1 DATGLAA
8 GYGPIRVLEDV
19 SVNLRRH
26 EVVAVVGPN
35 GAGKS
40 TLMRALTGLIPSSG
54 AVRLDG
60 AAPVLRPDRMARAG
74 LVMVPEGRQVFPRL
88 SVRDNLLLG
97 GYATSHAVRTRN
109 VDLMLARFP
118 RLAERVDHEAG
129 LLSGGEQQMLAI
141 ARGLMAMPTVIIF
154 DEPSLGLAPKI
165 VHVVYETIDGLA
177 ADGMTVL
184 LVDQFAAMALAI
196 ADRGYVLT
204 HGKVVAEGSAEV
216 LLRDASVR
224 TAYLGEKANDT
235 EQRTAAAA
243 QA

>member
-1 DATGLAA
+1 
-8 GYGPIRVLEDV
+8 
-19 SVNLRRH
+19 
-26 EVVAVVGPN
+26 
-35 GAGKS
+35 
-40 TLMRALTGLIPSSG
+40 
-54 AVRLDG
+54 
-60 AAPVLRPDRMARAG
+60 
-74 LVMVPEGRQVFPRL
+74 VPEGRQVFPRL

-97 GYATSHAVRTRN
+97 GYATSAAVRSHN
-109 VDLMLARFP
+109 LELMLARFP
-118 RLAERVDHEAG
+118 RLAERVDHDAG

-165 VHVVYETIDGLA
+165 VHVVYQTIDGLA

-184 LVDQFAAMALAI
+184 LVDQFAAMALSI

-204 HGKVVAEGSAEV
+204 HGRVVAEGTAQE

-224 TAYLGEKANDT
+224 TAYLGE
-235 EQRTAAAA
+235 TADESATAHAAA